1 MGIFRYC
8 YYFHISNSVYRSEDM
23 SLYQLTVPKD
33 DAWEI
38 MNQLGNLNL
47 AHLVDLNKGE

>member
-1 MGIFRYC
+1 
-8 YYFHISNSVYRSEDM
+8 M

-38 MNQLGNLNL
+38 MNQLGNLDI
-47 AHLVDLNKGE
+47 AHMVDLNKGEQVFSLPYTN